1 MQRSQLVIVLGI
13 HVHTMVDEPPS
24 EYRLSAPLTRDAI
37 GSTSARTKAREN
49 RTLIRIR
56 RPLRAR
62 QRAGIVYLIRLLL
75 VLGCLVISSAGPF
88 PPPFLAFDAGA
99 AAAAVA
105 SAGAGAAA
113 SVLSSYR
120 DSSRGTPSRAQK
132 RPCAWASQRPRGRMR
147 RAASAGRTR
156 LADGQRGEDS
166 SLYSMLSFGTSSTV
180 CVRTHGCLYCAK
192 ELEHALALVLSEVRT
207 KITAD
212 CGGCLP

>member
-13 HVHTMVDEPPS
+13 HVHTMVDEASS
-24 EYRLSAPLTRDAI
+24 EYRMSAPLTRDAI
-37 GSTSARTKAREN
+37 GSTSAQTKAREN

-56 RPLRAR
+56 RPLRAQ

-88 PPPFLAFDAGA
+88 PPPILDFDAGA
-99 AAAAVA
+99 AAVVA

-132 RPCAWASQRPRGRMR
+132 RPCAWASQRPRG
-147 RAASAGRTR
+147 ADVVGCSSAGWAR
-156 LADGQRGEDS
+156 LADGQLGEDL
-166 SLYSMLSFGTSSTV
+166 SLSSMLSFRASSTV
-180 CVRTHGCLYCAK
+180 RVR
-192 ELEHALALVLSEVRT
+192 
-207 KITAD
+207 
-212 CGGCLP
+212 